1 LFFAWLGGRMAHKLH
16 RDLLER
22 VTNAPINLFFDITP
36 LGKLM
41 GNFGGDMRKVDTQ
54 FFNDFQGVAISVSD
68 CVVKIIFAIYFSPL
82 MIFAVSIN
90 LVWLFYL

>member
-1 LFFAWLGGRMAHKLH
+1 MAHKLH
-16 RDLLER
+16 SDLIER

-54 FFNDFQGVAISVSD
+54 FFDDFRGVAVSVSD